1 MKVLF
6 RCMHY
11 YNDRQDMALSSFFFL
26 YFISTFEML
35 PYEINTSI
43 IMRDISKVLAK
54 LILNFDGTEIVKPVD
69 VSI

>member
-11 YNDRQDMALSSFFFL
+11 YNDRQDMALSSFFL

-35 PYEINTSI
+35 PYGINTSI

-54 LILNFDGTEIVKPVD
+54 LILNFDGTESVKPVD